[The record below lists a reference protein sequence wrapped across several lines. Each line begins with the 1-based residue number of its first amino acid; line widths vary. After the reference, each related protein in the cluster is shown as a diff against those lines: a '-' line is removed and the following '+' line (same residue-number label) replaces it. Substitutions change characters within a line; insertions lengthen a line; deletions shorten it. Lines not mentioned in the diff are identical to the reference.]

1 MPYAGYCQCE
11 PALGVAPFLAVS
23 KFTISLVP
31 AIVGIRAGGKRR
43 TTKVSTGSNEGL
55 LLEPVNEKKDGYG
68 FVYAPMRNSND
79 VYNPFKSA
87 SAYQK

>member
-1 MPYAGYCQCE
+1 MRTGIGIGPLFGSQQIHDQPSAGYCRHTRWRK
-11 PALGVAPFLAVS
+11 APYDE
-23 KFTISLVP
+23 
-31 AIVGIRAGGKRR
+31 
-43 TTKVSTGSNEGL
+43 VSTGSNEGL

-68 FVYAPMRNSND
+68 FVYAPMRNSHD